1 MKTLKTALATT
12 VAALAA
18 AFIATPTFAA
28 EPTPNDT
35 AASPAGQALDAEM
48 MAKMMEMAKPGENQK
63 LLGDRTGT
71 WNYKV
76 KFWMA
81 PGAPPNESKG
91 TAVSKSVFDGRYSL
105 MNVTG
110 KMEMPGADG
119 KMKSMLFKGMSVDGY
134 DNVKQK
140 FVSSWIDNMGTGI
153 MMSEGT
159 YDPATKTFTYQAEE
173 EMMPGM
179 KTKVREVVTIVDKDH
194 HTFEFYEDRGGQET
208 KTMEIN
214 YTRQK

>member
-18 AFIATPTFAA
+18 AFIATPIFAA

-35 AASPAGQALDAEM
+35 ATSPAGQAPDAEM

-63 LLGDRTGT
+63 LLGDRAGT
-71 WNYKV
+71 WNYKL

-81 PGAPPNESKG
+81 PGAPPSESKG
-91 TAVSKSVFDGRYSL
+91 TAVTKSVFDGRYSL

-159 YDPATKTFTYQAEE
+159 YDPGTKTFTYQAEE

-179 KTKVREVVTIVDKDH
+179 KTKVREVVKIVDKDH

-208 KTMEIN
+208 KTMEID